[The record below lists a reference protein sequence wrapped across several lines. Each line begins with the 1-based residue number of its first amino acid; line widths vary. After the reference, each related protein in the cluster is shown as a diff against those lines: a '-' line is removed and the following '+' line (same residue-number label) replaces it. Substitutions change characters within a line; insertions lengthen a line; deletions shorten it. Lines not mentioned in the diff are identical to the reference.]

1 VQYVIE
7 FLEGLSIKAIS
18 TKVTINI
25 CLSSRHYPTI
35 RMENTLELAVERREE
50 HNKDISKYIRD
61 KLIIRD
67 EEIEKGVLKKASS
80 IFI

>member
-1 VQYVIE
+1 
-7 FLEGLSIKAIS
+7 
-18 TKVTINI
+18 
-25 CLSSRHYPTI
+25 
-35 RMENTLELAVERREE
+35 MENTLELAVEMREE